1 VCDRLFISIVAL
13 SNVTIILNIILQ
25 QNTRSYYMHIP
36 RRTLR
41 EANVIINNCP
51 WARLRNNR

>member
-1 VCDRLFISIVAL
+1 
-13 SNVTIILNIILQ
+13 
-25 QNTRSYYMHIP
+25 MHIP

-41 EANVIINNCP
+41 EANVIRNNCP